1 MINSLKARL
10 QRAVRG
16 WSDADALNMYEW
28 FLSIAPQMLKY
39 FKAHRRGCPAEL
51 LREYIS
57 AHRGELNMTYDEFCV
72 SPADNSSA
80 EYRRR
85 EEIVLACERIW
96 DETLGL
102 MIYLLEQAGSD
113 TPDAAS
119 PKEALEFE
127 EYKERCKTEA
137 IELFNKWFYN
147 LCD

>member
-16 WSDADALNMYEW
+16 WSDADALNMDEW

-39 FKAHRRGCPAEL
+39 FKAHRRGFPVEL

-57 AHRGELNMTYDEFCV
+57 AHRDELNMTYEEFCV
-72 SPADNSSA
+72 CSADESPA

-85 EEIVLACERIW
+85 REIDFACGRIW

-113 TPDAAS
+113 TPDTAS

>member
-16 WSDADALNMYEW
+16 WSDADALNMNEW
-28 FLSIAPQMLKY
+28 FLSMLPQMLKY
-39 FKAHRRGCPAEL
+39 FREHRRGYPIEL
-51 LREYIS
+51 LREYLS
-57 AHRGELNMTYDEFCV
+57 AHRDELNMTYDEFRV
-72 SPADNSSA
+72 WPAGKSSA

-85 EEIVLACERIW
+85 KEIDFACGRIW

-113 TPDAAS
+113 TPAAAS

-127 EYKERCKTEA
+127 EYKDRCKTEA
-137 IELFNKWFYN
+137 LELFNKWFYN

>member
-16 WSDADALNMYEW
+16 WSDADALNMNEW
-28 FLSIAPQMLKY
+28 FLSIAPQMLKH
-39 FKAHRRGCPAEL
+39 FREHRRGYPVEL
-51 LREYIS
+51 LREYLS
-57 AHRGELNMTYDEFCV
+57 AHRDELNMTYGDFCAW
-72 SPADNSSA
+72 PAGKSSA

-85 EEIVLACERIW
+85 EEIDFACGRIW

-102 MIYLLEQAGSD
+102 MIYLLERAGSD
-113 TPDAAS
+113 TPASAS

-127 EYKERCKTEA
+127 EYKDRCKTEA
-137 IELFNKWFYN
+137 LELFNKWFCN